1 MATILISAPYII
13 PQLDRFQAVFE
24 HYDLELIVPQVSERL
39 DEETLM
45 AYAGGFDGAICGDDQ
60 YTEQVLQACAPRL
73 KVISKWGTGIDSIDK
88 DKAEQLDIQV
98 HRTPNA
104 FTMPVADTVLGYILA
119 FSRRQ
124 PWMDRAMKSGEWE
137 KIPGRSLGEC
147 SLGVVGVGNC
157 GRAVLRRARVFG
169 MKLLGNDIVDIA
181 PDFVIETGVEMT
193 SLSDLLAGS
202 DFVSLNCDLNP
213 TSYHL
218 INADALAS
226 MNPDAVLINTSR
238 GPVVD
243 ETALI
248 MSLQRRELGGAGLD
262 VFEVEPLPEDSP
274 LRYFD
279 NVMLAPHNAN
289 SSPMAWENVHWNT
302 LRNLLTGLGL
312 ETDSLEVIKKRKVV
326 QHDK

>member
-60 YTEQVLQACAPRL
+60 YTEHVLQACAPRL

-88 DKAEQLDIQV
+88 DRAEQLDIQV

-104 FTMPVADTVLGYILA
+104 FTMAVADTVLGYILA

-181 PDFVIETGVEMT
+181 PDFVIEMGVEMT

-248 MSLQRRELGGAGLD
+248 MSLQRKELGGAGLD

-326 QHDK
+326 HHDK